1 MAVRKKAKLRVVR
14 IWPTKYGTGYVH
26 KMLNYFRKKLFD
38 HKKLVKKKEL
48 ELT

>member
-1 MAVRKKAKLRVVR
+1 MTVRKKAKLRVYVSDQLN
-14 IWPTKYGTGYVH
+14 TVH
-26 KMLNYFRKKLFD
+26 KMLNYFRKKLLD